1 MAITVIR
8 VGTVNCFFF
17 AGTNDVEGQQNAI
30 REAKEGG
37 GVRKFQGERAGGE
50 GSGRW
55 TAGLNC
61 QSRL

>member
-1 MAITVIR
+1 MMRRASTTQLERPTEV
-8 VGTVNCFFF
+8 
-17 AGTNDVEGQQNAI
+17 A
-30 REAKEGG
+30 
-37 GVRKFQGERAGGE
+37 RKFQGERAGGE